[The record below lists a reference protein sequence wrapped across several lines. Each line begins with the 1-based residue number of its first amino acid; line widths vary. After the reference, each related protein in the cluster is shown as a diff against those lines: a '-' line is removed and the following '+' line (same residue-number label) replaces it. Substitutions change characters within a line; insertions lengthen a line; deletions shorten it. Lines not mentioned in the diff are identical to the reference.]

1 MRQLADESEDLLSPE
16 AVADPHAYFGQLR
29 SRDAIHW
36 NPLWNGWIVTRHKD
50 VTSILLDHER
60 FSSDRM
66 GYLDSHASDEK
77 KESLKALYS
86 IISLGL
92 PFIDPPDHTRLRLLH
107 QRASFT
113 PGQLASWRP
122 RVQAIVDD
130 LLDSLEPEQP
140 VDFIEALSFPL
151 PMLVTGEII
160 GFPAEDRDQVR
171 HWTQEVALSTFVAR
185 MDAGEKRARAEAAA
199 KDFMEYTLSLIRAR
213 RAEPRDDLLT
223 AFVNAEHE
231 GDLLSEEEIVSNII
245 LLMIAGHE
253 TTSNLLANGLL
264 AFIRNPAQI
273 DLVRRDGLMIGA
285 AVEECLRF
293 DPPVKATTR
302 WAKIDVEMDGRT
314 MKAEQKILLALASA
328 NRDPEQ
334 FPDPDRFDITRRLT
348 PQQHTSFVV
357 GIHYCLGAPLA
368 RIEAEVTYT
377 SLFER
382 FSSIELASEDLEYKP
397 SAISRSLTALPVV
410 MS

>member
-1 MRQLADESEDLLSPE
+1 MNDSEDLLSPE
-16 AVADPHAYFGQLR
+16 AVADPYSYFGDLR
-29 SRDAIHW
+29 SNDAIHW
-36 NPLWNGWIVTRHKD
+36 NDTWNGWIVTRFRD
-50 VTSILLDHER
+50 VVAVLLDHGR

-66 GYLDSHASDEK
+66 AYLDLHASDEK
-77 KESLKALYS
+77 KDALKALYS

-113 PGQLASWRP
+113 PGQLTSWRP

-130 LLDSLEPEQP
+130 LLGRIETGKA
-140 VDFIEALSFPL
+140 VDFIDALSFPL
-151 PMLVTGEII
+151 PVLVTGEIL
-160 GFPAEDRDQVR
+160 GFPPEDRDKVR
-171 HWTQEVALSTFVAR
+171 HWTQEVALSTFMAR
-185 MDAGEKRARAEAAA
+185 MDVSEKRARAEAAA
-199 KDFMEYTLSLIRAR
+199 KEFSDYARSLIRAR
-213 RAEPRDDLLT
+213 RKEPRDDLLT
-223 AFVNAEHE
+223 SFVQASHDGAF
-231 GDLLSEEEIVSNII
+231 LSEDEIVSNTV

-264 AFIRNPAQI
+264 AFIRNPDQI
-273 DLVRRDGLMIGA
+273 DLVREGPELIGP

-302 WAKIDVEMDGRT
+302 WAKVDLEMEGRQI
-314 MKAEQKILLALASA
+314 KSGQKIFLALAAA

-334 FPDPDRFDITRRLT
+334 FPEPERFDVTRGMS

-357 GIHYCLGAPLA
+357 GVHYCLGAPLA
-368 RIEAEVTYT
+368 RLEAEITYT
-377 SLFER
+377 SLFKR
-382 FSSIELASEDLEYKP
+382 FRHIDLAPMPLEYKP
-397 SAISRSLTALPVV
+397 SAIARSLTALPVV